1 MNKMQNL
8 GLAIVFVVV
17 ASHIQNITDMVQL
30 LGKKTKFKDLT
41 KPQQTKFIMTII
53 ELLLY
58 IIAAILCLLS
68 FK

>member
-8 GLAIVFVVV
+8 GLALVLVVV